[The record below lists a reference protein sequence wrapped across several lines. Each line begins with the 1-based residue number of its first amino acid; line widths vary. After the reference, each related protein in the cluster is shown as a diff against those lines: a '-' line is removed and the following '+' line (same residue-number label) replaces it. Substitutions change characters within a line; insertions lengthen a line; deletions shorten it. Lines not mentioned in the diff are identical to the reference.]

1 MASYLIT
8 GANRGLGLLMA
19 SFLASKPMSKVGIIV
34 AAVRSTSDALDRLVK
49 SSNGR
54 VAVLA
59 VQVTDEESV
68 RKFAGE
74 VVKVLPSGLD
84 VLINNAGIMQ
94 YSPDA
99 ELGVETMY
107 VGEWPVL
114 ASLDWIPSQWELTTC
129 RNNLHDHWS
138 INLNSVHLVSRAL
151 LPLLRTGKKK
161 TIVNLSSTLGSIALA
176 RQYMFQP
183 TPAYK
188 ISKAALNMLTVQYAA
203 YLEKEGFIIFGIDP
217 GWARTEMG
225 SEHADLDPE
234 EAAVCLISKVLDAT
248 KEDSG
253 KFFEANVP
261 SWEYKGGPN
270 RYEGQILPW

>member
-19 SFLASKPMSKVGIIV
+19 SFLASKPMSEVGIIV

-99 ELGVETMY
+99 ELGVETM
-107 VGEWPVL
+107 
-114 ASLDWIPSQWELTTC
+114 D
-129 RNNLHDHWS
+129 NLPDHWS
-138 INLNSVHLVSRAL
+138 VNLNSVHLVSRAL
-151 LPLLRTGKKK
+151 LPLLRAGKKK
-161 TIVNLSSTLGSIALA
+161 TIVNLSSALGSIALA

-234 EAAVCLISKVLDAT
+234 EAAACLITKVLAAT
-248 KEDSG
+248 NEDSG